1 MMDANDVAAQQNFAT
16 LAAQMMM
23 CGLSDDPMQFRE
35 PPLTGIFRQAWNERF
50 GHDDGVSYMT
60 VPF

>member
-1 MMDANDVAAQQNFAT
+1 MDANDVAAQQHSAT
-16 LAAQMMM
+16 LAAQMML
-23 CGLSDDPMQFRE
+23 CGLSDDPMQFRD

-50 GHDDGVSYMT
+50 GHGGGIDYLH

>member
-1 MMDANDVAAQQNFAT
+1 MDTDSA

-35 PPLTGIFRQAWNERF
+35 PPLRAIFRQVWDDRF
-50 GHDDGVSYMT
+50 GHGDGMQYLHI
-60 VPF
+60 PF